1 MVTLMV
7 RPDSWYRNDRWD
19 AAEEKKFFSRLSKQ
33 RGPIKKAQVARVK
46 ATALEATGDPRRV
59 RVAVALLTRILELW
73 PVDADLAL
81 LRWQLAR
88 CHLILDQESDALK
101 QFQFALARER
111 EQPRYLTGA
120 WADFAQLVV
129 SRKLREHYGD
139 VKRLLDEREKFFI
152 YPEDRFMAHA
162 CRAVIS
168 WENGAKGKARD
179 EAEKALAEAERP
191 HEHKGVLDGHKVLV
205 ERLRKI
211 AR

>member
-1 MVTLMV
+1 MA
-7 RPDSWYRNDRWD
+7 RSDAWFRNDRWD
-19 AAEEKKFFSRLSKQ
+19 AAEEKSFFSRLRRQK
-33 RGPIKKAQVARVK
+33 GPLRKAQIARVK

-73 PVDADLAL
+73 VAEADVAL

-88 CHLILDQESDALK
+88 CHLLLGQEDDALA
-101 QFQFALARER
+101 QFALALQRER
-111 EQPRYLTGA
+111 EVPKYLTGA

-139 VKRLLDEREKFFI
+139 VKRLLREREKYFI
-152 YPEDRFMAHA
+152 FPADRFVAHGCLSMIA
-162 CRAVIS
+162 
-168 WENGAKGKARD
+168 WENGARAVARD
-179 EAEKALAEAERP
+179 EAEKALAEIERP
-191 HEHKGVLDGHKVLV
+191 HENKDVVGGHELLV